1 MANIDEVFRRV
12 CSLIPAIVIGLP
24 LSGNFKVILLLFYVI
39 GRTIEFYLLNYNIPK
54 GWSELSRQDV
64 ALITG
69 GSRGLGLEI
78 VKKLKQK
85 VGKVIIVDVAPPP
98 AYIIEDDSIQFVRC
112 NIGDEAL
119 LKYTL
124 TRVIENLAIAEQHIS
139 VLINNAGID
148 HRSSLLD
155 LPDEDIKQVFNVNSF
170 AQIWTLRAVISNHMK
185 QNSDK
190 QLFIVSVASILGT
203 LAPKNLTLYSASK
216 AINIQVHEGLT
227 QEVKE
232 LSPKV
237 RLLLVTPGQLDTAMF
252 DDIEASNEFF
262 APLVKHV
269 ELAETIVG
277 RINKGHSGVLANP
290 MYANLLPIVKCLP
303 IALQDF
309 CRWLSQM
316 DNKIEPKAE
325 FPK

>member
-1 MANIDEVFRRV
+1 MTSIDEIIRIGSPLF
-12 CSLIPAIVIGLP
+12 PAVVIGLP
-24 LSGNFKVILLLFYVI
+24 FPAKFKVGLILFYVI
-39 GRTIEFYLLNYNIPK
+39 ARAVEFSLVNYNIPR
-54 GWSELSRQDV
+54 GWSELSRRDV

-78 VKKLKQK
+78 VKELKQK
-85 VGKVIIVDVAPPP
+85 VGKVIVVDVAPPP
-98 AYIIEDDSIQFVRC
+98 ADIVQDDAIQFVRC
-112 NIGDEAL
+112 DIGDEVL
-119 LKYTL
+119 FKSTL
-124 TRVIENLAIAEQHIS
+124 ARVVENLAIADQHIS

-148 HRSSLLD
+148 HRSSFLD
-155 LPDEDIKQVFNVNSF
+155 LADEDIKQVFNVNSF
-170 AQIWTLRAVISNHMK
+170 AQIWSLRAVISNHVK
-185 QNSDK
+185 QNIDK
-190 QLFIVSVASILGT
+190 QLFIVSVASVLGT
-203 LAPKNLTLYSASK
+203 LAPKNLTFYLASK

-252 DDIEASNEFF
+252 HDIKALNLFF
-262 APLVKHV
+262 APVVKHV
-269 ELAETIVG
+269 ELAKTIVG

-303 IALQDF
+303 IAIQDF

-316 DNKIEPKAE
+316 DNKIESKAE
-325 FPK
+325 SAK